1 MALALCDAFI
11 EADTTDRSALRHR
24 VAGLDDVL
32 RLLHALPG
40 HAAAQV
46 AQTGDELWLKRG
58 LAAAGLEGRVVDERD
73 TLVALNE
80 LWRAAERHGLDAAQ
94 LWPLSRPGADD
105 APA

>member
-1 MALALCDAFI
+1 MPHVLVAPDSFKGTFSAVEVA
-11 EADTTDRSALRHR
+11 EAI
-24 VAGLDDVL
+24 G
-32 RLLHALPG
+32 
-40 HAAAQV
+40 
-46 AQTGDELWLKRG
+46 RG

-80 LWRAAERHGLDAAQ
+80 LWRAAERHGLDADQ